1 MYTSYDTTIFDKY
14 QIFNF
19 YNMFEFQT
27 KKILPILNIIS
38 DIASR
43 LSQSRDIV
51 KLPARLRYEQ
61 EDMKYLINHI
71 KLLYEHLNELNLKMS
86 NISVDKLIHILNSK
100 KDFAVNESEI
110 ALINEIQ
117 ARVIDELSL
126 KKLFVLDDYRAEYY
140 NPKNFIFGQDVL
152 NNFPSCEFDIIEAG
166 NCFALGR
173 FTACVYHLMRSFE
186 TPLKKF
192 AEELQLNIGD
202 RSNWGNLLNEI
213 TKATEKLNDKLIKEK
228 YCQITSY
235 FSSIKTGWRNYVIH
249 GNSKFTE
256 EEAKAIFEVCK
267 ILMQQLS
274 LSFQEN

>member
-19 YNMFEFQT
+19 YNIFEFQT

-51 KLPARLRYEQ
+51 KFPARLRYEQ

-126 KKLFVLDDYRAEYY
+126 KK
-140 NPKNFIFGQDVL
+140 
-152 NNFPSCEFDIIEAG
+152 II
-166 NCFALGR
+166 CFR
-173 FTACVYHLMRSFE
+173 
-186 TPLKKF
+186 
-192 AEELQLNIGD
+192 
-202 RSNWGNLLNEI
+202 
-213 TKATEKLNDKLIKEK
+213 
-228 YCQITSY
+228 
-235 FSSIKTGWRNYVIH
+235 
-249 GNSKFTE
+249 
-256 EEAKAIFEVCK
+256 
-267 ILMQQLS
+267 
-274 LSFQEN
+274 